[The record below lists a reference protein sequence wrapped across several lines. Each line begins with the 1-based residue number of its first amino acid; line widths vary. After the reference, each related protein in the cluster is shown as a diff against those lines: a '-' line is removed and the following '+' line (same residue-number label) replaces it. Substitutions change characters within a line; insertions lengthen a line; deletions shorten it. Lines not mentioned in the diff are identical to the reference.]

1 VPDATAADT
10 AKAKKERQDAANE
23 RLADAKQ
30 DAETYSLEALTEV
43 VRDANTN
50 ADQKLRAAE
59 LLLEHSRA

>member
-1 VPDATAADT
+1 VPDATATDT
-10 AKAKKERQDAANE
+10 AKAKKERQDAADE
-23 RLADAKQ
+23 RLATAKQ

-43 VRDANTN
+43 VRDANSN